1 MMTQAFFAYIV
12 IYLLLPRFLLK
23 GKYFCLVAGVFITLT
38 FLIFYKYSELLNIY
52 YTSLRVYDAK
62 VVDPDRAYLFKCAWD
77 NIMFNC
83 PTAGGIA
90 VSIKLLKHWYF
101 KQKETQQVAT
111 SKAKAELQLLKA
123 QVHPHFLF
131 NTLNNIYSFTL
142 TGSPKAPEMVKKLS
156 GLLRY
161 ILHECDQPLV
171 PLEKELLMI
180 QDYMA
185 LEKIRY
191 GEQMDMT
198 VDIRGDYSDKMIAP
212 LLLIPFVE
220 NSFKHGASRMLSKP
234 WVNVHII
241 IEDQN
246 FYFLLTNSK
255 PEEFA
260 TPCRNSGIGLDN
272 LKKRLLLLYPG
283 RHELNMTAE
292 QEHFT
297 VLLQMNLT
305 SPNKKTEKEKSIKK
319 QKKYEVV

>member
-1 MMTQAFFAYIV
+1 MNIHDLIFSNRLRHRIPRHLIFWLVLWMYFLGAYWFPSHWFPGWHAQGKVLELAQNHPSQFLSFVFSNSADGMMTQAFFAYIV

-220 NSFKHGASRMLSKP
+220 NSFKHGASRMLS
-234 WVNVHII
+234 
-241 IEDQN
+241 
-246 FYFLLTNSK
+246 
-255 PEEFA
+255 
-260 TPCRNSGIGLDN
+260 
-272 LKKRLLLLYPG
+272 
-283 RHELNMTAE
+283 
-292 QEHFT
+292 
-297 VLLQMNLT
+297 
-305 SPNKKTEKEKSIKK
+305 
-319 QKKYEVV
+319 